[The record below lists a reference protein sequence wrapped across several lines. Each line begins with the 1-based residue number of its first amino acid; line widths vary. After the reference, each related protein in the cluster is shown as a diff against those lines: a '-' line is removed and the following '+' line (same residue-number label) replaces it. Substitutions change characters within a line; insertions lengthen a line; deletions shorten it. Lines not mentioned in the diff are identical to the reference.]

1 MKEPC
6 PDVRMLLEA
15 VGTGP
20 DHPWADH
27 LAACPRCRSLVKA
40 RDAFAADALAGA
52 DSGFPKQ
59 DEAAAAARL
68 DGFVGALGS
77 RRRRPTWLLPAA
89 AVFLVAVGMGAII
102 THLGGGDGTLPADP
116 ETGELQM
123 RGEEWAAETWA
134 APDWTVDE
142 DVVEFT
148 WTAFE
153 GADDYELVVLAPDL
167 SPAVNLEAGNALR
180 VGVKDPEFL
189 KRNSGGY
196 LVVVARR
203 EGRTLA
209 RSAPAHLP

>member
-1 MKEPC
+1 
-6 PDVRMLLEA
+6 A
-15 VGTGP
+15 VI
-20 DHPWADH
+20 
-27 LAACPRCRSLVKA
+27 
-40 RDAFAADALAGA
+40 
-52 DSGFPKQ
+52 
-59 DEAAAAARL
+59 
-68 DGFVGALGS
+68 
-77 RRRRPTWLLPAA
+77 
-89 AVFLVAVGMGAII
+89 LVAVGMGAII